1 MEKKLSEMSNDEI
14 RAHLDA
20 RTQNHGGPVARRG
33 PIAAPAGLNDPNTGP
48 MTRQH
53 LLETYAGACMD
64 IPPGEW
70 TPGMREAVKE
80 QCLIVLQRGW

>member
-1 MEKKLSEMSNDEI
+1 
-14 RAHLDA
+14 
-20 RTQNHGGPVARRG
+20 
-33 PIAAPAGLNDPNTGP
+33 
-48 MTRQH
+48 